1 MLKYLFLY
9 PAEALALA
17 AALIL
22 LWRRRVSPWLAWA
35 ALVAAVVALAVR
47 LLVFVPEGWDLMV
60 FWRSGRAL
68 WEGGDPY
75 VIAGL
80 RTPPLNPP
88 TALPFFAFFALVPYD
103 TALAGWTALN
113 VLGCVAL
120 VPLTRAALRAQ
131 EDAGRPLPPGA
142 VAALAAAVVF
152 SDASRFGLGA
162 GQFAVFTALVVFG
175 ALWAQGRGRPVLA
188 GVLLA
193 LGTVKAAT
201 VLPFLLLFLRKRDL
215 AAWVALTAASLG
227 LCLLATAPADLL
239 PRCRECLQNIA
250 DLSRPGRVND
260 YALDNPVS
268 NDILSLD
275 HLYYR
280 LGLRDR
286 RGINWAQLATLGVL
300 GAWLARQALARR
312 LSRPAACSV
321 AACNA
326 TLFLYHRHYDTV
338 LLALPLTFA
347 AGRAVAETARGRRPY
362 VVSALALLAV
372 MYLPRPF
379 LESAQRFA
387 DSPGPASRLIQAVV
401 LPLAAWLTLLAMF
414 TLAAA
419 ERRPRPAP
427 DEEPAAALRRED
439 LQAVEV

>member
-1 MLKYLFLY
+1 MVKYLLLY
-9 PAEALALA
+9 PAEGLALA
-17 AALIL
+17 AVLIL
-22 LWRRRVSPWLAWA
+22 LWRRRVPPWLGWTALAA
-35 ALVAAVVALAVR
+35 ALVALVVR
-47 LLVFVPEGWDLMV
+47 LLVFVPEGWDLIV

-68 WEGGDPY
+68 WEGGNPY
-75 VIAGL
+75 VMAGL

-88 TALPFFAFFALVPYD
+88 TALPFFALFATVSYG
-103 TALAGWTALN
+103 TALAVWTALN
-113 VLGCVAL
+113 VLGCAAL
-120 VPLTRAALRAQ
+120 VPLARAALRAQ
-131 EDAGRPLPPGA
+131 EDAGRPLPHGA

-162 GQFAVFTALVVFG
+162 GQFAVLAALVVFG
-175 ALWAQGRGRPVLA
+175 ALWAQGRRRPVLA

-215 AAWVALTAASLG
+215 PTWIGLGAASLG
-227 LCLLATAPADLL
+227 LCLLATSPADLL
-239 PRCRECLQNIA
+239 PRCRQCLQNIA
-250 DLSRPGRVND
+250 DLSQPGHVND

-275 HLYYR
+275 HLLYR

-286 RGINWAQLATLGVL
+286 RGIGWAQLTTLAVL

-312 LSRPAACSV
+312 LSRSAVCALTACY
-321 AACNA
+321 AC
-326 TLFLYHRHYDTV
+326 LFLYHRHYDTV

-347 AGRAVAETARGRRPY
+347 AGRAVAETGRRRWPY
-362 VVSALALLAV
+362 VAAALALLAV
-372 MYLPRPF
+372 LYLPRPF
-379 LESAQRFA
+379 LEYAQHLA
-387 DSPGPASRLIQAVV
+387 ASGGPAAGLIQAGV
-401 LPLAAWLTLLAMF
+401 LPLAAWLTLLALF

-419 ERRPRPAP
+419 EHPRRAGA
-427 DEEPAAALRRED
+427 DEEPASPLPAV